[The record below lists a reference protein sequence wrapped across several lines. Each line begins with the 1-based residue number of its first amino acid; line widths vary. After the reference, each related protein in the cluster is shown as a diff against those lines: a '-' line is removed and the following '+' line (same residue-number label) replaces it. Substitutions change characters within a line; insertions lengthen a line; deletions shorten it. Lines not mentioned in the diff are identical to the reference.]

1 MWPGASPAWRKRQPT
16 KPRLGNN
23 VKPPSTSSLPLR
35 SDSAREIF
43 NIVDPLI
50 FDKRQLDDEA
60 DLASEGDAAAAAQ
73 TYNNGLWTPPA
84 ATSVA
89 PVTMS
94 AFTATMSL
102 AATTDADPETAS
114 SALPTATALLRPSAS
129 SLHPASHASPTPSS
143 SSASSS
149 SFASSSSSS
158 APSNTPK
165 PEKSASGGSGSGGF
179 KLIYLTPILVF
190 ISLLLLFSVFGR
202 MWGRYHHASRVEAAR
217 RAKYDKRASRQAKK
231 REMQR
236 IKTMWGY
243 EKTPVLPPEL
253 EAGEHD
259 LHYTDPNAKPKA
271 DGDSSFGSSS
281 DAGDEKEEKYPGTF
295 KILSLALLGEGSK
308 PEPPQTRG
316 EGERKYDLGVQSNSW
331 LAVKLRRYIGRDE
344 KDFHEDGQR
353 YTVAPTKGARRL
365 RHALSRDR
373 LRNHEAEYEEKT
385 QLWASSPATTLS
397 VSSGEMKAKEFASI
411 DLDQQPRPAS
421 PARYASLRNHD
432 QDDDP
437 FMDKEGLGWRK
448 PLPPQPK
455 ESPFR
460 PALLNF
466 GLRSRSKTYDPIS
479 PQPHQANL
487 DLDTPVKHTSQPQAD
502 GAAGFLPKTFGL
514 GISGVWKTLTNFTS
528 TAQHEEDEESFVGH
542 PYRPHSDILMSSDD
556 TPYSNREC
564 DQTTTPTKQSSQL
577 GRVGT
582 VLQVKPTN
590 QPWVATHHKTMSA
603 SAWQEAL
610 LASPPNKHS
619 HQVYRPFAHPS
630 PSEAGTSPVRK
641 EQSVAPR
648 KSLLLHQAISAT
660 NNNGQVEGQS
670 PAFTDYSDLVA
681 CYSTPSDMVKSPDAP
696 SIRALPPSAA
706 VATAQKEEAGEMN
719 AREKLARA
727 KTAKYVPH
735 QQYALKDGV
744 QRSKTASTTTT
755 AASSAKLG
763 PGLSRKGTVH
773 HSVLKKEK
781 PQMEVEEVAEANTSS
796 SKTAQPYPYT
806 LTQPLR
812 VSKPV
817 DSVPISIPS
826 RASSSPSKP
835 SSPFRPP
842 SIGTGAQLPTS
853 LRIASPEPIPL
864 SHQQTSYR
872 QSLDITY
879 AGLSSFTHPH
889 YPHPPHQLHTSHH
902 SLESGQT
909 SPPKRSKALS
919 SRPNSESDE
928 EQHHTARGAVQ
939 KAKNRS
945 TALAAVDQIVFQS
958 YHAQHNPRL
967 S

>member
-23 VKPPSTSSLPLR
+23 VRPPSISSLPIS
-35 SDSAREIF
+35 SDSAGAVF

-50 FDKRQLDDEA
+50 FVKRQLDDEA
-60 DLASEGDAAAAAQ
+60 DLGSEGDAAAATP
-73 TYNNGLWTPPA
+73 TYNDGLWTPPA

-89 PVTMS
+89 PVTMP

-102 AATTDADPETAS
+102 AAVTNADPDTAS
-114 SALPTATALLRPSAS
+114 SALPTTAALRRPSAS
-129 SLHPASHASPTPSS
+129 SLHPASHASPVLSS
-143 SSASSS
+143 SSASPSS
-149 SFASSSSSS
+149 IASSSSSS
-158 APSNTPK
+158 APSTTSK
-165 PEKSASGGSGSGGF
+165 PEKSTSSGSGSGGF

-243 EKTPVLPPEL
+243 EKTPVLPPEM

-259 LHYTDPNAKPKA
+259 LHYTDPNAKLKA

-281 DAGDEKEEKYPGTF
+281 DAGDENEEKYPGTF

-308 PEPPQTRG
+308 PEPPQTRS

-344 KDFHEDGQR
+344 KDLHEDRQR

-385 QLWASSPATTLS
+385 HLSASSPATTLS
-397 VSSGEMKAKEFASI
+397 VGSGEMKAKEFASL
-411 DLDQQPRPAS
+411 DLHQQPYPTS
-421 PARYASLRNHD
+421 PVRYASLRNHD

-479 PQPHQANL
+479 PPPHNTNI
-487 DLDTPVKHTSQPQAD
+487 DFDTPVKHTSQPQTD

-514 GISGVWKTLTNFTS
+514 GISGVWKTLTNLTS

-542 PYRPHSDILMSSDD
+542 PYRPHSELVISSDD
-556 TPYSNREC
+556 TPYSNRGY
-564 DQTTTPTKQSSQL
+564 DQTNSPTKQSSQL

-590 QPWVATHHKTMSA
+590 QPWMATHHKTMSA

-610 LASPPNKHS
+610 LASPPNKHP
-619 HQVYRPFAHPS
+619 HQVYQPFTHPS
-630 PSEAGTSPVRK
+630 PPKSDTISARK
-641 EQSVAPR
+641 EQSLAPR
-648 KSLLLHQAISAT
+648 KSLLLHQAISAA
-660 NNNGQVEGQS
+660 NDNGQMEGQS

-696 SIRALPPSAA
+696 SIRSLPHSAA
-706 VATAQKEEAGEMN
+706 VATAQKEAAEEMGP
-719 AREKLARA
+719 REKLARA
-727 KTAKYVPH
+727 KTAKYVPY
-735 QQYALKDGV
+735 QQSTMGDGV
-744 QRSKTASTTTT
+744 QRSKTASTITT

-773 HSVLKKEK
+773 HSMLKKEK
-781 PQMEVEEVAEANTSS
+781 PQIEVEETNASP
-796 SKTAQPYPYT
+796 SKTAQLYPYT

-842 SIGTGAQLPTS
+842 PNGTGAQLPTS

-864 SHQQTSYR
+864 SHSQTSYR
-872 QSLDITY
+872 QSLDITH
-879 AGLSSFTHPH
+879 AGFSSFPHPH
-889 YPHPPHQLHTSHH
+889 YPHPQHKLHTSQP
-902 SLESGQT
+902 SLDSGQT
-909 SPPKRSKALS
+909 SPPKRTKALS
-919 SRPNSESDE
+919 NRPNSESDE
-928 EQHHTARGAVQ
+928 EQHNTARGAVL

-958 YHAQHNPRL
+958 YHAQHNPHL